1 MLPQFNPAFFATQLF
16 WLAVCFGMLYF
27 LMARIA
33 LPRIAEV
40 LSERQRRIDDDLER
54 ANQLKTQTELAIQA
68 YEWALAT
75 ARAEAHD
82 MLQCNQ
88 SETDHLIQTRNREVA
103 ERLAGEVKAGEQRI
117 AAAKDVALSE
127 VKGIA
132 AEVAETAVV
141 RLAGLALEPSRYR
154 EIVAAVVKERV

>member
-16 WLAVCFGMLYF
+16 WLAMCFGVLYF

-33 LPRIAEV
+33 VPRIAEV

-54 ANQLKTQTELAIQA
+54 ASQLKTQTESAIQA
-68 YEWALAT
+68 YERALAK
-75 ARAEAHD
+75 ARAEAHAV
-82 MLQCNQ
+82 LQRSQ
-88 SETDHLIQTRNREVA
+88 DEIDHLVQTRNREVA
-103 ERLAGEVKAGEQRI
+103 ERLAGEVRAGEQRI
-117 AAAKDVALSE
+117 AAAKEVALSE

-141 RLAGLALEPSRYR
+141 RLAGLALDPSRYR
-154 EIVAAVVKERV
+154 EVVAAVVKEHV